1 MNGHNIRG
9 ETTVFVFVYTYI
21 LRGYMLNVYTVKE
34 VQTHYNRGRK
44 TIGHYFSKKK
54 TIILR
59 EIKSIYI
66 YKCMYIC
73 SLLLGIIGY
82 ICPQHCSNI
91 IPNLSARD
99 HIIYS
104 DKIYVLGISTII
116 VI

>member
-1 MNGHNIRG
+1 M
-9 ETTVFVFVYTYI
+9 YTQ
-21 LRGYMLNVYTVKE
+21 LRRYRHIVTEEGK
-34 VQTHYNRGRK
+34 QFD
-44 TIGHYFSKKK
+44 TIFTKKK

-73 SLLLGIIGY
+73 SLLLGIIGH
-82 ICPQHCSNI
+82 IWPEHCSNI

-99 HIIYS
+99 HISYS